1 MKRRIALPAAL
12 ALLSCAAAG
21 IGQSAPAIADK
32 SVRGDVFPM
41 VAAPYPRGIIAR
53 PHVEFANYVGY
64 RPLQLDL
71 YLHADHARHAA
82 RPLILWVHGG
92 GWNRGDARGSGA
104 FADWP
109 RVLAGLAA
117 RGYVVASVDYRLSG
131 EAHFPAQIQDVKAA
145 IRFLRGTAGEYG
157 IDPQRVYLWGGS
169 AGGHL
174 AALAATTCGV
184 AAFDPPAST
193 GRLPHSQAAR
203 ATPLAQSDCVQGAAL
218 WYGAFDLVAHG
229 SEPGTALAAA
239 NMAGLLGC
247 AADACEAAERAASPI
262 AYVKH
267 DTPPMLLI
275 HGTADEEVSV
285 DQTRRMAAQLG
296 AAGAPVETLL
306 IPGANHGWIGKTP
319 ADTKR
324 YSLLAYER
332 TLAFFDRLSSARST
346 HHTSP

>member
-1 MKRRIALPAAL
+1 MKRRILLPTAF
-12 ALLSCAAAG
+12 ALLSCPATG
-21 IGQSAPAIADK
+21 IGQSSPVIADK
-32 SVRGDVFPM
+32 SVRDDVFPA
-41 VAAPYPRGIIAR
+41 VAASFPGGIVAR

-71 YLHADHARHAA
+71 YLHADHRA
-82 RPLILWVHGG
+82 RPLILWIHGG

-109 RVLAGLAA
+109 RVLASLAA
-117 RGYVVASVDYRLSG
+117 RGYVVAAVDYRLSG
-131 EAHFPAQIQDVKAA
+131 EARFPAQVQDVKAA
-145 IRFLRGTAGEYG
+145 IRFLRSKAGAYG

-174 AALAATTCGV
+174 AALTATTCGV

-193 GRLPHSQAAR
+193 GRLPHSQAVR
-203 ATPLAQSDCVQGAAL
+203 ERPLAQSDCVQGAAI

-229 SEPGTALAAA
+229 NEAGTALAPA
-239 NMAGLLGC
+239 NMSGLLGC
-247 AADACEAAERAASPI
+247 AANACEAAERAASPTSYI
-262 AYVKH
+262 RR
-267 DTPPMLLI
+267 DTPLMLLI

-285 DQTRRMAAQLG
+285 DQTKRMAAQLG
-296 AAGAPVETLL
+296 TAGVPVETLY

-332 TLAFFDRLSSARST
+332 TLAFFDALTRR
-346 HHTSP
+346 

>member
-21 IGQSAPAIADK
+21 IGQSAPVIADK
-32 SVRGDVFPM
+32 SVRDDVFPA
-41 VAAPYPRGIIAR
+41 VTAPYPRGIVAQ

-71 YLHADHARHAA
+71 YLHADRRARAV
-82 RPLILWVHGG
+82 RPLILWIHGG

-109 RVLAGLAA
+109 RVLASLAA
-117 RGYVVASVDYRLSG
+117 RGYVVAAVDYRLSG
-131 EAHFPAQIQDVKAA
+131 EARFPAQVQDVKAA
-145 IRFLRGTAGEYG
+145 IRFLRSKAGAYG
-157 IDPQRVYLWGGS
+157 IDPKRVYLWGGS

-184 AAFDPPAST
+184 AAFDPVAST
-193 GRLPHSQAAR
+193 GRLPHSQAER
-203 ATPLAQSDCVQGAAL
+203 ATALPQSDCVQGAAI
-218 WYGAFDLVAHG
+218 WYGVFDLAAHG
-229 SEPGTALAAA
+229 NEPGTALAPT
-239 NMAGLLGC
+239 NMGSLLGC
-247 AADACEAAERAASPI
+247 VGEACEAAERAASPTTYI
-262 AYVKH
+262 KR

-275 HGTADEEVSV
+275 HGTTDEEVSV
-285 DQTRRMAAQLG
+285 DQTKRMAAQLG
-296 AAGAPVETLL
+296 AAGLPVETLL

-324 YSLLAYER
+324 YSLLALDR
-332 TLAFFDRLSSARST
+332 TLAFFDSLGRR
-346 HHTSP
+346 

>member
-1 MKRRIALPAAL
+1 MKRLITVSAAL
-12 ALLSCAAAG
+12 ALLPSPAAG
-21 IGQSAPAIADK
+21 IAQSAPVIADK
-32 SVRGDVFPM
+32 SVRDDVFPTI
-41 VAAPYPRGIIAR
+41 AAPFPRGIVAR

-71 YLHADHARHAA
+71 YLHADHRA
-82 RPLILWVHGG
+82 RPLILWIHGG

-109 RVLAGLAA
+109 AVLASLAA
-117 RGYVVASVDYRLSG
+117 RGYVVAAVDYRLSG
-131 EAHFPAQIQDVKAA
+131 EARFPAQVQDVKAA
-145 IRFLRGTAGEYG
+145 IRFLRSKAGDYG
-157 IDPQRVYLWGGS
+157 IDPKRVYLWGGS

-203 ATPLAQSDCVQGAAL
+203 ARALAQSDCVQGAAI
-218 WYGAFDLVAHG
+218 WYGAFDLVAGGNEAG
-229 SEPGTALAAA
+229 SALTPT
-239 NMAGLLGC
+239 NMSGLLGC
-247 AADACEAAERAASPI
+247 AGDGCEAAERAASPI
-262 AYVKH
+262 SYIKR

-275 HGTADEEVSV
+275 HGTVDEEVSV
-285 DQTRRMAAQLG
+285 DQTKRMAAQLG
-296 AAGAPVETLL
+296 TAGASVETLL

-324 YSLLAYER
+324 YSLLALDR
-332 TLAFFDRLSSARST
+332 TLAFFDSLGR
-346 HHTSP
+346 H